1 MKSFTIILITLCFS
15 NFLLAQQPRWI
26 MKTPGAENTTFYY
39 QVAKGYGSTIDA
51 AKEKMYLDVKSN
63 IAEKQGLPSNV
74 KISSNSQMSSGGEI
88 SLNVENSVDGSIQ
101 MSIPMRR
108 VCDHISRLKDGSYV
122 SYGLYQ
128 VGQGGNIK
136 VSFVDFAHCYKMN
149 SNLNSLWRSAIIPG
163 WGQMYKGQHVKGI
176 AFLGSEAAL
185 IGTALYFQNSYQ
197 DNITKSKET
206 TRIDIQK
213 AFRDKAN
220 TDASVRNVALIG
232 AAVVYIWNL
241 VDAVSNNS
249 GARNSGISSNLL
261 INTDSYSY
269 CPSIGYKIPF

>member
-1 MKSFTIILITLCFS
+1 MITLCFS
-15 NFLLAQQPRWI
+15 NLLLAQQPGWI
-26 MKTPGAENTTFYY
+26 LRTPKADNTTFYY
-39 QVAKGYGSTIDA
+39 QVAKGYGSTLDE
-51 AKEKMYLDVKSN
+51 AKEKMYIDIKSN

-74 KISSNSQMSSGGEI
+74 KISSSSQMSSGGEM
-88 SLNVENSVDGSIQ
+88 SLNVENSVDGSLQ

-108 VCDHISRLKDGSYV
+108 VCDQVSRLKDGTYV

-128 VGQGGNIK
+128 VAQGGNIK
-136 VSFVDFAHCYKMN
+136 VSFVDFANCYKMN

-163 WGQMYKGQHVKGI
+163 WGQIYKGQNIKGI
-176 AFLGSEAAL
+176 AFLGGEAAF

-206 TRIDIQK
+206 TKIDIQK
-213 AFRDKAN
+213 AYRDKAN

-232 AAVVYIWNL
+232 AVAVYIWNL
-241 VDAVSNNS
+241 IDAVSNNS
-249 GARNSGISSNLL
+249 GIRSTGISSNIL
-261 INTDSYSY
+261 INTESYSC